1 MNSTGKVMAVKWRDW
16 KFWYYF
22 KTEVPD
28 PNPDNLV
35 RLFDLRADPAEETD
49 VKDYYPWVA
58 SKTDKVVNDYET
70 SLVKYPRVPA
80 NQTDPYT
87 PPTVGSGKAVEVYAR
102 TDRPTLPKRTEAI
115 ANPDFSGTW
124 SSVVLDTRSP
134 LITTEKPIVPT
145 LGSGWGDKI
154 DIRQKDDKL
163 IVEKVFFAARDLQPL
178 IRLKYALNGTTTENN
193 VNMEKSDNTTFSTCK
208 WDNNRLVI
216 TTTYTFLDPKTKQKQ
231 ESKVVQTLWLSAATI
246 APWEPVLIVETNR
259 EAVAEGLSSTNRTI
273 YNRGYR

>member
-1 MNSTGKVMAVKWRDW
+1 
-16 KFWYYF
+16 
-22 KTEVPD
+22 
-28 PNPDNLV
+28 
-35 RLFDLRADPAEETD
+35 
-49 VKDYYPWVA
+49 
-58 SKTDKVVNDYET
+58 
-70 SLVKYPRVPA
+70 
-80 NQTDPYT
+80 
-87 PPTVGSGKAVEVYAR
+87 VGSGKAVEVYAR

-231 ESKVVQTLWLSAATI
+231 GSKVVQTLWLSAATI